1 MSMYKDIM
9 HDDITDE
16 ERKFWDTHDTSEMN
30 LTPVDVVF
38 VRRSPMK
45 SVSLRLPESD
55 LERIKRLAQKYGI
68 PYTNLIRNMIKREL
82 QILEKT
88 ETK

>member
-1 MSMYKDIM
+1 MGMHKDIM
-9 HDDITDE
+9 DDDITKE
-16 ERKFWDTHDTSEMN
+16 EREFWDTHDTSEMD
-30 LTPVDVVF
+30 LTPVDIVF
-38 VRRSPMK
+38 KRRSPMK

-55 LERIKRLAQKYGI
+55 LKKIKKLAQKYGI

-88 ETK
+88 EAK